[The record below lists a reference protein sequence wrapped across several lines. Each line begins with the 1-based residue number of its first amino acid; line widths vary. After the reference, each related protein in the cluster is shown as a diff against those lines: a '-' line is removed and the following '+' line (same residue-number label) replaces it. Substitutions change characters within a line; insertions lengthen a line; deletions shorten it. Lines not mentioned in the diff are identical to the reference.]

1 LWLGQLCSQF
11 GDRLTQLTLVALVAA
26 RAPGSALTL
35 AKVLVVT
42 SLPALLMN
50 SFAGAYVDRWNRKRT
65 MIACDVIRA
74 GILAL
79 LPWVAQAP
87 SAVPF
92 YGAVFLVFAV
102 ATFFV
107 PARLAMIPDIVTG
120 SELPRANALFT
131 SSGMIGSTVILLAGA
146 LLVEWIGP
154 AKSCLVNAASYL
166 ASAALIVPI
175 RGGRKPAARGE
186 TPGKIL
192 REVAEG
198 FQELWRHPKTRRA
211 AGLLGF
217 LMAGSGGAFVA
228 AAILVQRKLGSVT
241 KDIGFLSLWLGV
253 GMLLG
258 SLAYGRWGALRSRRK
273 VLGFSFLGCGA
284 GFVCFVAA
292 VAGLKSGV
300 YACASGVLM
309 GFWISPVGTVA
320 NTLVHE
326 SHPERLHGRLFGSL
340 GVVVNLSLIAS
351 MWLSGWLTERGGHG
365 LFLTAVGALFAAA
378 GIVLLYYGQKE
389 KNLSWPHHLP
399 SPP

>member
-1 LWLGQLCSQF
+1 MFALLKSRNFLGLWLGQLCSQF

-35 AKVLVVT
+35 AKVLVMT

-50 SFAGAYVDRWNRKRT
+50 PFAGAYVDRWNRKRT
-65 MIACDVIRA
+65 MITCDLIRA

-79 LPWVAQAP
+79 LPWVARAP
-87 SAVPF
+87 GAAPF
-92 YGAVFLVFAV
+92 YGAVFLIFAV

-107 PARLAMIPDIVTG
+107 PARLAVIPEIAAAG
-120 SELPRANALFT
+120 ELPRANALFT

-154 AKSCLVNAASYL
+154 AKSCLVTAASYL
-166 ASAALIVPI
+166 ASAAWIVPI
-175 RGGRKPAARGE
+175 RGGGKPAARGE
-186 TPGKIL
+186 APGKIL

-198 FQELWRHPKTRRA
+198 FQELWRHPQTRRA

-228 AAILVQRKLGSVT
+228 AAILVQRELGSVT
-241 KDIGFLSLWLGV
+241 KDLGFLSLWLGV

-258 SLAYGRWGALRSRRK
+258 SLAYGRWGAHRSRRQ
-273 VLGFSFLGCGA
+273 VLGFSFIGCGA
-284 GFVCFVAA
+284 GFVSFVAA

-309 GFWISPVGTVA
+309 
-320 NTLVHE
+320 
-326 SHPERLHGRLFGSL
+326 
-340 GVVVNLSLIAS
+340 
-351 MWLSGWLTERGGHG
+351 
-365 LFLTAVGALFAAA
+365 
-378 GIVLLYYGQKE
+378 
-389 KNLSWPHHLP
+389 
-399 SPP
+399 